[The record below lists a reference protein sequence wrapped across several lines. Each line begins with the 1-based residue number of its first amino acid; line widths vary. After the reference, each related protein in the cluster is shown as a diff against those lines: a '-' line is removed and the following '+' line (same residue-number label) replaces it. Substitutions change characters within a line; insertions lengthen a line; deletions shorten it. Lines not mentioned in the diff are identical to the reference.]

1 MGKKDNLFKDY
12 SQNQLSL
19 LPPSLDSLISPHHP
33 VRLVSQV
40 IDGIDLE
47 RILER
52 YPGGGSSSYHPR
64 MLLKVL
70 VYGYIRNIYSSR
82 KLELAI
88 EEHIHFM
95 WLAGGNTPDHNSIN
109 RFRSDRLQGV
119 LKEVFSQVVLS
130 LHEGGYLDIKDLYTD
145 GTKLEAHANR
155 YTFVWA
161 KAIQTNKSRIA
172 TQLEELWSY
181 AQSVAK
187 EELMDTSPCDFEKL
201 EPKAVEKTIEAIDK
215 ALKAQPKDKVD
226 KKKKQKVSYGKK
238 NWPEALKRYQEQE
251 QILGDRNS
259 YSKTDPDATF
269 MRMKEDHMKNGQL
282 KPGYNV
288 QMSSNNQFLTHYTIH
303 PNPTDTL
310 TLKPH
315 LKTFEQQY
323 GSLPDQITADAG
335 YGSEEN
341 YTYLEEKGIEA
352 FVKYSYFH
360 KEAKASFQK
369 KRPFHPNS
377 LHYNEQEDLYICP
390 MGQPMNNI
398 GTFKRKTSSGFEQ
411 TLTKYQA
418 QNCKGCP
425 LRSSCHKSKTNR
437 IIEINHPLNRYRQIA
452 RERLT
457 SEEGVKK
464 RKSRPQEIEAV
475 FGILKQNHGFRRLTL
490 RTKSKVEIEVGLH
503 ALAHNFRKWA
513 ALLLYKPTNIPLFP
527 ITHYQTA

>member
-88 EEHIHFM
+88 EEHILFM

-187 EELMDTSPCDFEKL
+187 EELLATSPCDFEK
-201 EPKAVEKTIEAIDK
+201 
-215 ALKAQPKDKVD
+215 
-226 KKKKQKVSYGKK
+226 
-238 NWPEALKRYQEQE
+238 
-251 QILGDRNS
+251 
-259 YSKTDPDATF
+259 
-269 MRMKEDHMKNGQL
+269 
-282 KPGYNV
+282 
-288 QMSSNNQFLTHYTIH
+288 
-303 PNPTDTL
+303 
-310 TLKPH
+310 
-315 LKTFEQQY
+315 
-323 GSLPDQITADAG
+323 
-335 YGSEEN
+335 
-341 YTYLEEKGIEA
+341 
-352 FVKYSYFH
+352 
-360 KEAKASFQK
+360 
-369 KRPFHPNS
+369 
-377 LHYNEQEDLYICP
+377 
-390 MGQPMNNI
+390 
-398 GTFKRKTSSGFEQ
+398 
-411 TLTKYQA
+411 
-418 QNCKGCP
+418 
-425 LRSSCHKSKTNR
+425 
-437 IIEINHPLNRYRQIA
+437 
-452 RERLT
+452 
-457 SEEGVKK
+457 
-464 RKSRPQEIEAV
+464 
-475 FGILKQNHGFRRLTL
+475 
-490 RTKSKVEIEVGLH
+490 
-503 ALAHNFRKWA
+503 
-513 ALLLYKPTNIPLFP
+513 
-527 ITHYQTA
+527 